1 MEKDEKAERGWDD
14 ETSELFDN
22 LIEYLDSESLTNDD
36 VNLIVFNINQNKIL
50 QQSTSNKKKQSL
62 RKERLQ
68 LQEFEHGSLSK
79 KE

>member
-68 LQEFEHGSLSK
+68 S
-79 KE
+79 

>member
-1 MEKDEKAERGWDD
+1 VEKDEKAERGWDD

-36 VNLIVFNINQNKIL
+36 VNLILFNINQNKIL

-62 RKERLQ
+62 RKERQ
-68 LQEFEHGSLSK
+68 
-79 KE
+79 

>member
-1 MEKDEKAERGWDD
+1 VEKDEKAERGWDD

-36 VNLIVFNINQNKIL
+36 VNLILFNINQNKIL

-68 LQEFEHGSLSK
+68 L
-79 KE
+79 

>member
-68 LQEFEHGSLSK
+68 L
-79 KE
+79 

>member
-1 MEKDEKAERGWDD
+1 MKKDEKAERGWDD

-50 QQSTSNKKKQSL
+50 QQSTSNTKKQSL
-62 RKERLQ
+62 RKERQQ
-68 LQEFEHGSLSK
+68 LLEFEHGSLSK

>member
-36 VNLIVFNINQNKIL
+36 VNLILFNINQNKIL

-62 RKERLQ
+62 RKERQQ
-68 LQEFEHGSLSK
+68 LKEFEHGSLSK

>member
-36 VNLIVFNINQNKIL
+36 VNLILFNINQNKIL

-68 LQEFEHGSLSK
+68 LKEFEHGSLSK

>member
-36 VNLIVFNINQNKIL
+36 VNLILFNINQNKIL

-68 LQEFEHGSLSK
+68 L
-79 KE
+79 

>member
-36 VNLIVFNINQNKIL
+36 VNLILFNINQNKIL
-50 QQSTSNKKKQSL
+50 QQSTSIKKKQSL

-68 LQEFEHGSLSK
+68 L
-79 KE
+79 